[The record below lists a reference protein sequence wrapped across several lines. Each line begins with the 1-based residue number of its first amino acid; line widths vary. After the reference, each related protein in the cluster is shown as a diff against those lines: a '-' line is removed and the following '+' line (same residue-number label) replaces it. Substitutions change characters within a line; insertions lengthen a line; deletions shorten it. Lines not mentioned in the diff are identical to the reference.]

1 MKTLKKIFVSFFLVI
16 AFSILLLGTIDL
28 VNPNATKKDKEGGLA
43 AIVLFGLP
51 STAIATWLIWSL
63 KQDSQQK
70 LKQIETEKEQIF
82 LKLLQETDGEI
93 TITKFA
99 LSAQISIEEAKEYLD
114 IKAKQLDAHF
124 EPTNEGGIIYKFPS

>member
-1 MKTLKKIFVSFFLVI
+1 MKTLKQILAGLFLI
-16 AFSILLLGTIDL
+16 IGLSILLLGTIDL
-28 VNPNATKKDKEGGLA
+28 VNPNTTQKDKEGSLA
-43 AIVLFGLP
+43 AIVVFSLP

-99 LSAQISIEEAKEYLD
+99 LSAQISMEEAKEYLD
-114 IKAKQLDAHF
+114 IKAQQLNANF
-124 EPTNEGGIIYKFPS
+124 EPSNDGGIIYNFPQ